1 MKRIIQNTLIPV
13 LLLIMLFPSCTNKKE
28 ESHKLVKSGIIKLY
42 KSNYYEALADF
53 EKSLEYNA
61 GNSEAW
67 YNIGNVFMNLND
79 YQKAI
84 EYYTKAIEI
93 KEDYADAYYNRGL
106 IKFYMGE
113 RDLACEDWHIAE
125 KYGKKNVDD
134 KTRHCR

>member
-1 MKRIIQNTLIPV
+1 MKKIIQNAFFPV
-13 LLLIMLFPSCTNKKE
+13 LLLMMLLPACTNKKE

-42 KSNYYEALADF
+42 QSNYNEALADF

-61 GNSEAW
+61 ENPEAW
-67 YNIGNVFMNLND
+67 FNIGNVYMNLND
-79 YQKAI
+79 YKKAI
-84 EYYTKAIEI
+84 ENYTKAIEI

-113 RDLACEDWHIAE
+113 RDLACEDWRIAE

-134 KTRHCR
+134 KTRHCD